1 MQENNTKEK
10 TKNGNRF
17 YWGLKPNPT
26 LESFI
31 NSIPEGKALDLG
43 GGEGKNSFF
52 LAQNGFEV
60 ETVDKNSQSLE
71 KCQNF
76 ADQHKLQIQ
85 TILSNIKG
93 FDLKEGKYTLI
104 ISTAALDFLKKSEI
118 EPLVKKMKKALH
130 KNGYIFLMVFS
141 SDDPMYQ
148 KIISIGLKE
157 IEENT
162 FYLPK
167 FKIHRHF
174 FTLQELK
181 EMFQDLKIIYL
192 EQRKIKDIGHGKS
205 HFHNVIEILAQKT
218 D

>member
-10 TKNGNRF
+10 TKDSDGF

-181 EMFQDLKIIYL
+181 EMFQDLKIIYSYIIIFFDL
-192 EQRKIKDIGHGKS
+192 SYLSFYFD
-205 HFHNVIEILAQKT
+205 N
-218 D
+218 